1 MISEVFI
8 VLVLAPTEL
17 GILSSCGKALDGMGF
32 LNSVKSYK
40 ALVVVATHPVL
51 IHLFIQI
58 FTSSMNCPLNC
69 AWHKGGT
76 VPAIMKLMVHGREGN
91 RK

>member
-17 GILSSCGKALDGMGF
+17 DPGSCGKALYGMGF
-32 LNSVKSYK
+32 LNSVESYK

-58 FTSSMNCPLNC
+58 FTSSMNCPLNR

-76 VPAIMKLMVHGREGN
+76 VPAIMKLMVHGKVSN